1 MLLAIFLWCCPRYL
15 TIHTYEI
22 ALVIK
27 TNSICYLLDRHKEA
41 KSGKNPNKVYDD
53 IDELFK
59 DLDSDK

>member
-1 MLLAIFLWCCPRYL
+1 MATTIKRFDEPNEMTKAAI
-15 TIHTYEI
+15 
-22 ALVIK
+22 
-27 TNSICYLLDRHKEA
+27 KEA